1 MKKIFLSLVIMGGL
15 LLSAEA
21 ASVKNISYDN
31 IKENS
36 KVSYNAEL
44 DKWSDN
50 VSRKETD
57 YYKKTISVGSGN
69 YSEFLKTDETLAF
82 STGCNYEF
90 IKNGD
95 LIGYSNQDLKFYDFA
110 IIDGEL
116 TQRELTK
123 DEVQNLFPDF
133 EILLISEFSP
143 NTNSLKIKKH
153 GHNSKYIILNDTD
166 DNFYHYSFTSG
177 NAKFNTY
184 QLAGFIEVTKK
195 GMIQFSHFGDNTK
208 ENPWFILLVR

>member
-21 ASVKNISYDN
+21 VSVKNISYDN

-69 YSEFLKTDETLAF
+69 YSEFLNPDETLAF

-90 IKNGD
+90 I
-95 LIGYSNQDLKFYDFA
+95 
-110 IIDGEL
+110 
-116 TQRELTK
+116 
-123 DEVQNLFPDF
+123 
-133 EILLISEFSP
+133 
-143 NTNSLKIKKH
+143 
-153 GHNSKYIILNDTD
+153 
-166 DNFYHYSFTSG
+166 
-177 NAKFNTY
+177 
-184 QLAGFIEVTKK
+184 
-195 GMIQFSHFGDNTK
+195 
-208 ENPWFILLVR
+208 

>member
-1 MKKIFLSLVIMGGL
+1 MGGL

-69 YSEFLKTDETLAF
+69 YSEFLNPDETLAF

-143 NTNSLKIKKH
+143 NTNSLKIKKQ

-184 QLAGFIEVTKK
+184 HLTGFIEVTKK

-208 ENPWFILLVR
+208 ENPWFILLLR